1 MTNKIDEK
9 MSAFMDDEYH
19 SDAID
24 YLKQEPEA
32 RARWM
37 RYHLIRDVLSG
48 HTSAVPSSDFAQR
61 ISAVLENEP
70 TILAPKSARQRIQ
83 KSVKQVAGLAIA
95 ATVAT
100 VAVLTVQ
107 NNNVPDVSGSQQ
119 TIAAVTPDTSAIQTA
134 SASRAERPL
143 ATAVQSKLSSY
154 LVNHNEY
161 SVTAKM
167 QGMLPY
173 MRIVSVTPS
182 ERIVARTN
190 EK

>member
-1 MTNKIDEK
+1 MSNNSDEK
-9 MSAFMDDEYH
+9 LSAFMDDEFH
-19 SDAID
+19 PDVLNS
-24 YLKQEPEA
+24 LKQDTEA
-32 RARWM
+32 RTRWA

-48 HTSAVPSSDFAQR
+48 HTASIPSSDFAER
-61 ISAVLENEP
+61 VSDALRDEP
-70 TILAPKSARQRIQ
+70 TVLRPARRRFGHT
-83 KSVKQVAGLAIA
+83 VRQVAGLAIA

-107 NNNVPDVSGSQQ
+107 QSDVTG
-119 TIAAVTPDTSAIQTA
+119 ISAPQPAIA
-134 SASRAERPL
+134 SADDGRQGYRPVSSSNNPPDHSIDSD
-143 ATAVQSKLSSY
+143 VQSKLSSY

-161 SVTAKM
+161 SISSRM

-182 ERIVARTN
+182 ERIVARAD

>member
-1 MTNKIDEK
+1 
-9 MSAFMDDEYH
+9 
-19 SDAID
+19 
-24 YLKQEPEA
+24 
-32 RARWM
+32 
-37 RYHLIRDVLSG
+37 
-48 HTSAVPSSDFAQR
+48 
-61 ISAVLENEP
+61 
-70 TILAPKSARQRIQ
+70 
-83 KSVKQVAGLAIA
+83 
-95 ATVAT
+95 
-100 VAVLTVQ
+100 
-107 NNNVPDVSGSQQ
+107 
-119 TIAAVTPDTSAIQTA
+119 
-134 SASRAERPL
+134 L